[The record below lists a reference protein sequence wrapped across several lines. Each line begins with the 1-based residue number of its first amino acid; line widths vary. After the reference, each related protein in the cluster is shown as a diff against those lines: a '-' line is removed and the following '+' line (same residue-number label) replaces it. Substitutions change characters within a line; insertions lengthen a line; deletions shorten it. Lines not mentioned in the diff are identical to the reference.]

1 MFFYPDATEQN
12 LKAVALHHRR
22 VAAQAARE
30 PNTGVPG
37 IIPTLKKQLIPAH
50 ISLFYRIFMV
60 NSQTLS
66 FMKAFT
72 TAAIAFLFLSSIAQ
86 AQVDTA
92 VISDKLN
99 RSAKQLGKDFVCLI
113 QKDGKVIY
121 KKENPDFTV
130 KTQQEIGAASQ
141 WLTAALVLT
150 FVQEGKLSL
159 EDKVSDYLPFFT
171 KYSKGYITIRHCLT
185 HQTGIE
191 ADAKLFQKSRYKT
204 LEDEAMGI
212 ASRKE
217 IETNPGTEFKYSNI
231 GYSLAARVIEV
242 ITKKGFDRVIQDR
255 LLRPLGMRG
264 TTFTNED
271 YNSAINPSSGA
282 RSTAN
287 DMSAFLLM
295 LINKGKAN
303 NRQILTEESVQTLL
317 SLQAAAGQM
326 KNNPKQT
333 EGLAFTMGSWII
345 ESGAGEKPTALAGPS
360 MSGSWPIV
368 DLCRGYTMVVLTKEL
383 SNPPGKEFY
392 LDLKSI
398 VDEGIPAKCN

>member
-1 MFFYPDATEQN
+1 MKVIVILGAAFF
-12 LKAVALHHRR
+12 L
-22 VAAQAARE
+22 
-30 PNTGVPG
+30 
-37 IIPTLKKQLIPAH
+37 
-50 ISLFYRIFMV
+50 
-60 NSQTLS
+60 
-66 FMKAFT
+66 T
-72 TAAIAFLFLSSIAQ
+72 TQ
-86 AQVDTA
+86 YVMAQVDTA
-92 VISDKLN
+92 AISDKLN
-99 RSAKQLGKDFVCLI
+99 RSAKQLGKEFVVLI
-113 QKDGKVIY
+113 QKDGKIIY
-121 KKENPDFTV
+121 KKENPEFNL

-150 FVQEGKLSL
+150 YVQEGKLSL
-159 EDKVSDYLPFFT
+159 DDKVSDFLPFFT
-171 KYSKGYITIRHCLT
+171 KYSKSYITIRHCLT

-231 GYSLAARVIEV
+231 GYSLVGRVIEV

-271 YNSAINPSSGA
+271 FNAAINPSSGA

-287 DMSAFLLM
+287 DMSNFLLM
-295 LINKGKAN
+295 LINKGKFN
-303 NRQILTEESVQTLL
+303 NKQILTEESVQTLL

-333 EGLAFTMGSWII
+333 EGLAFSLGGWIV
-345 ESGAGEKPTALAGPS
+345 EADANEKPLVMAGPS
-360 MSGSWPIV
+360 LSGSWPMV
-368 DLCRGYTMVVLTKEL
+368 DLCRGYTLVLLTKAL
-383 SNPPGKEFY
+383 SNPPAKEFY
-392 LDLKSI
+392 MDLKSI
-398 VDEGIPAKCN
+398 VDDGITAKCN

>member
-1 MFFYPDATEQN
+1 M
-12 LKAVALHHRR
+12 KALVIV
-22 VAAQAARE
+22 VAALIFS
-30 PNTGVPG
+30 V
-37 IIPTLKKQLIPAH
+37 TL
-50 ISLFYRIFMV
+50 
-60 NSQTLS
+60 
-66 FMKAFT
+66 
-72 TAAIAFLFLSSIAQ
+72 AQ

-92 VISDKLN
+92 AISDKLN

-113 QKDGKVIY
+113 QKDGKIIY
-121 KKENPDFTV
+121 KKENPEFTL

-159 EDKVSDYLPFFT
+159 DDKVSDYIPYFT
-171 KYSKGYITIRHCLT
+171 KYSKSYITIRHCLT
-185 HQTGIE
+185 HQTGVE

-217 IETNPGTEFKYSNI
+217 IETNPGTEFKYSSI
-231 GYSLAARVIEV
+231 GYSLVGRVIEV

-271 YNSAINPSSGA
+271 FNAAINPSSGA

-287 DMSAFLLM
+287 DMTNFMLM
-295 LINKGKAN
+295 LISKGKFN
-303 NRQILTEESVQTLL
+303 NKQVLTEESIKTLI

-326 KNNPKQT
+326 KNSPKQT
-333 EGLAFTMGSWII
+333 EGLSFSLGGWII
-345 ESGAGEKPTALAGPS
+345 GSEAGDTPTAMAAPS
-360 MSGSWPIV
+360 MYGSWPIV
-368 DLCRGYTMVVLTKEL
+368 DLCRGYTLVVLTKEL
-383 SNPPGKEFY
+383 SNPPAKEFY
-392 LDLKSI
+392 LDLKNI
-398 VDEGIPAKCN
+398 VDEGIAVKCN